1 MFLFG
6 SIKPI
11 PPTTFARN
19 LDKYIDIAGVKRI
32 TPHGFR
38 HSHVSLLF
46 WLGCDKREIAARV
59 GDTIEVIEKTYFHLF
74 EDKKSNTIKTLNSFK
89 NSKK

>member
-1 MFLFG
+1 
-6 SIKPI
+6 
-11 PPTTFARN
+11 
-19 LDKYIDIAGVKRI
+19 
-32 TPHGFR
+32 
-38 HSHVSLLF
+38 LF